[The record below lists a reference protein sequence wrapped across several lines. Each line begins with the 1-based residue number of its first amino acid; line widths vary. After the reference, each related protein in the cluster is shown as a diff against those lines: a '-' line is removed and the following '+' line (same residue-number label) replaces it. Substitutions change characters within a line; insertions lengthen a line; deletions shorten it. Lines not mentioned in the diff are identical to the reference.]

1 MESTEFLDKIQSGI
15 RKFDKN
21 AEIILFGSRARG
33 DFQRESDW
41 DLLILLTRLINEEI
55 KEKIR
60 DELFEIELE
69 TEQAISS
76 IIQSKK
82 NWNDFYITPFY
93 QNIKKEGVR
102 L

>member
-33 DFQRESDW
+33 DFKRESDW
-41 DLLILLTRLINEEI
+41 DLLILLTRLVNEEV

-76 IIQSKK
+76 IIQSEKS
-82 NWNDFYITPFY
+82 WNDFYITPFY
-93 QNIKKEGVR
+93 QNIKKEGVH

>member
-69 TEQAISS
+69 TEQSISS
-76 IIQSKK
+76 IIQSEKS
-82 NWNDFYITPFY
+82 WNDFYITPFY